1 MRPTIVLVGRPN
13 VGKSTLFNRL
23 TKSHQAIVMDE
34 PGVTRDRHFGHGRV
48 GDKPYWVVDTGGF
61 EIQPSHNLIQQ
72 SIRQTLRAI
81 DEADVVIFLLDAQV
95 GVTAQDKLL
104 ADELRKYQG
113 LLFLVTNKSEGM
125 ISDLATAD
133 FYELGLGQPYAISAA
148 HGHNI
153 RELMLLILENFV
165 NDDKITEVHK
175 NHPIFAII
183 GRPNVGKSTLVNT
196 MLGEERVITF
206 DQPGTTRDS
215 IFIDFSFKDRPY
227 TLIDTAGMRR
237 KSRIDQKVEKFS
249 ILKTLR
255 AMDEANVALLMLD
268 AKEAIADQDG
278 AIAKLALEAG
288 CALVI
293 AINKWDD
300 INQTEKDILKQAFH
314 QKLAFLSFAKFHYIS
329 ALKSSGI
336 SEIFQS
342 IDEAYAASNI
352 KLPTPKLTKILI
364 AATKTQMPSRVG
376 KIIPK
381 LRYAHQGGN
390 LPPTIVIHGNALQLV
405 SKHYTR
411 FLENRFRQAF
421 HLVGTPLKIQ
431 YKTGRNPYHKK
442 VTSFKR

>member
-1 MRPTIVLVGRPN
+1 MKPTIVLVGRPN

-23 TKSHQAIVMDE
+23 TKSRQAIVVDE

-48 GDKPYWVVDTGGF
+48 GNKPYWVVDTGGF
-61 EIQPSHNLIQQ
+61 EIQPNHDIVQQ

-81 DEADVVIFLLDAQV
+81 DEADVVIFLLDAQA
-95 GVTAQDKLL
+95 GITAQDKLL
-104 ADELRKYQG
+104 ADALRKYQG

-125 ISDLATAD
+125 TPDLATAE

-165 NDDKITEVHK
+165 TDEVLPINK
-175 NHPIFAII
+175 KHPIFAII
-183 GRPNVGKSTLVNT
+183 GRPNVGKSTLANT

-206 DQPGTTRDS
+206 DKPGTTRDS
-215 IFIDFSFKDRPY
+215 IFIDFSFKDKFY

-237 KSRIDQKVEKFS
+237 KNRINQTIEKFS

-255 AMDEANVALLMLD
+255 AMNEANVALLMLD
-268 AKEAIADQDG
+268 AKEVIADQDG

-300 INQTEKDILKQAFH
+300 ISQTEKNTLKQALQ
-314 QKLAFLSFAKFHYIS
+314 QKLAFLNFAKFHYIS
-329 ALKSSGI
+329 ALNGSGI
-336 SEIFQS
+336 LEIFQS

-352 KLPTPKLTKILI
+352 KLPTPKLTKVLI
-364 AATKTQMPSRVG
+364 EATKIQMPSRVG
-376 KIIPK
+376 RIIPK

-390 LPPTIVIHGNALQLV
+390 LPPIIVIHGNALQLV
-405 SKHYTR
+405 SKNYTR

-421 HLVGTPLKIQ
+421 RLVGTPLKIQ
-431 YKTGRNPYHKK
+431 YKSGINPYHKK
-442 VTSFKR
+442 KTVSKK

>member
-1 MRPTIVLVGRPN
+1 MKPTIVLVGRPN

-23 TKSHQAIVMDE
+23 TKSRQAIVVDE

-61 EIQPSHNLIQQ
+61 EIQPNHDIVQQ

-81 DEADVVIFLLDAQV
+81 DEADAVIFLLDAQA
-95 GVTAQDKLL
+95 GITAQDKLL
-104 ADELRKYQG
+104 ADALRKYQG

-125 ISDLATAD
+125 TPDLATAE

-165 NDDKITEVHK
+165 TDEALPINKK
-175 NHPIFAII
+175 HPIFAII
-183 GRPNVGKSTLVNT
+183 GRPNVGKSTLANT

-206 DQPGTTRDS
+206 DKPGTTRDS
-215 IFIDFSFKDRPY
+215 IFIDFSFKDRSY

-237 KSRIDQKVEKFS
+237 KNRINQTIEKFS

-255 AMDEANVALLMLD
+255 AMNEANVALLMLD
-268 AKEAIADQDG
+268 AKEVIADQDG

-300 INQTEKDILKQAFH
+300 ISQTEKNTLKQALQ
-314 QKLAFLSFAKFHYIS
+314 QKLAFLNFAKFHYIS
-329 ALKSSGI
+329 ALNGSGI
-336 SEIFQS
+336 LEIFQS

-352 KLPTPKLTKILI
+352 KLPTPKLTKVLI
-364 AATKTQMPSRVG
+364 EATKIQMPSRVG
-376 KIIPK
+376 RIIPK

-390 LPPTIVIHGNALQLV
+390 LPPIIVIHGNALQLV
-405 SKHYTR
+405 SKNYTR

-421 HLVGTPLKIQ
+421 RLVGTPLKIQ
-431 YKTGRNPYHKK
+431 YKSGINPYHKK
-442 VTSFKR
+442 KTVSKK